1 MFIAIDFDG
10 TIVTHEYP
18 NVGRP
23 VPNALRVMK
32 RLQEAGHKLILWTM
46 RDGEEL
52 KAAQTYCEENGIS
65 FFGVNQN
72 PDQDWSK
79 SPKAYANIYIDDA
92 ALGCPTIYDEQTKRV
107 IVDWNRIEHLLHKQ
121 QVLIPK

>member
-52 KAAQTYCEENGIS
+52 KAAQTYCKENGIS

-72 PDQDWSK
+72 PDQDWST

-92 ALGCPTIYDEQTKRV
+92 ALGCPTTYDVQTKRV
-107 IVDWNRIEHLLHKQ
+107 IVDWNRVEHLLHKQ